1 MKKALIVYGGWEG
14 HQPAEVANLLRDALL
29 GEGFSVRCSDSLDA
43 FCDLEALRQLDLIV
57 PIWTMGTIRPDQLG
71 PLLAA
76 VRDGVGIA
84 GCHGG
89 MCDAFRSET
98 EYHFMTGG
106 QWVAHPGG
114 DGRHYWV
121 NIVHRNPITE
131 GIADFDVRTEQY
143 YMHVDPAIRV
153 LATTAFEDYDNVVMP
168 VVWTKTYGRG
178 RVFYCS
184 LGHQASI
191 VAMPPVLRMMTRGMR
206 WAAGEWETRLGLTFG
221 QLYGAQPLNRTAS
234 NDER

>member
-1 MKKALIVYGGWEG
+1 MKNALIVYGGWEG
-14 HQPAEVANLLRDALL
+14 HQPAEVACLLRDALL
-29 GEGFSVRCSDSLDA
+29 SEGFAVRCSDSLDA
-43 FCDLEALRQLDLIV
+43 FCDLDALKQLNLIV
-57 PIWTMGTIRPDQLG
+57 PIWTMGMIRRDQLE

-89 MCDAFRSET
+89 MCDAFRNEP
-98 EYHFMTGG
+98 EYHLMTGG

-114 DGRHYWV
+114 DGRHYRV
-121 NIVHRNPITE
+121 NIVDRNPITE
-131 GIADFDVRTEQY
+131 GIEDFEVWTEQY

-153 LATTAFEDYDNVVMP
+153 LATTTFEDYGNLIMP

-184 LGHQASI
+184 LGHQANI
-191 VAMPPVLRMMTRGMR
+191 VAMPQVLLMMTRGMR
-206 WAAGEWETRLGLTFG
+206 WAAGEWDTALGLTF
-221 QLYGAQPLNRTAS
+221 AQVY
-234 NDER
+234 